1 MRRSL
6 LVKATATLM
15 ILPFVPA
22 VATDI
27 FDGLEFQHGI
37 AFFHDL
43 KYPADFTHLEYLNPD
58 APKGG
63 LLVQATQSAVNTVAP
78 LSGQGSPAGF
88 WVHSETLIIRAGD
101 ELSAFYGRLADGIA
115 VTDDRLTMVFRIH
128 PDATWRDGVP
138 ITSKDVA
145 YTFDTIRSL
154 FSGRLWLDFIE
165 SVEEIDPRHV
175 AIHLKSPLTLTNV
188 IMVQFT
194 SILPA
199 HSSDVSQGMGHSGL
213 EYKALSDAAGDD
225 ATRAR

>member
-15 ILPFVPA
+15 MLPFVPA

-27 FDGLEFQHGI
+27 PDGLEFQHGI
-37 AFFHDL
+37 AFFHDF

-63 LLVQATQSAVNTVAP
+63 LLVQATQSAFNTLAP
-78 LSGQGSPAGF
+78 LSGQGSAPSGF
-88 WVHSETLIIRAGD
+88 WFNSDTLIIRAGD

-145 YTFDTIRSL
+145 YTFDTGRSL
-154 FSGRLWLDFIE
+154 VSHSLWLDFIE
-165 SVEEIDPRHV
+165 SVEEIDPRRGDR
-175 AIHLKSPLTLTNV
+175 
-188 IMVQFT
+188 
-194 SILPA
+194 PA
-199 HSSDVSQGMGHSGL
+199 PCGHSPQN
-213 EYKALSDAAGDD
+213 AGDAD
-225 ATRAR
+225 QRHHGPIHVYIAGALLAR